1 MLCKYFGYY
10 IYTCIMPIGS
20 NKGWRR
26 PIIRMVFSKLI
37 TFSII
42 TYSVASCKTNY
53 TRRSIIYNINRCVR
67 LHWSYYSLDSWAKNQ
82 TGNALVRL
90 YSLSCCSPF
99 FFFIQHF
106 PVFFDFCFLNL
117 FSAVT
122 TFGDGFF
129 LFFCEGNWP
138 LFTRTLLYIRSYH
151 GVLLHLGSVR
161 RTQLSNI
168 DLLDLF
174 FSSLFVPLVL
184 TSGIVWLGKRV
195 TKKEWKE
202 ILVRKNKIV
211 AYVDLKRW
219 SGQQRAVQSL
229 N

>member
-1 MLCKYFGYY
+1 MYVY
-10 IYTCIMPIGS
+10 IDRTTRSTVEPRTRQAMHSFACIPF
-20 NKGWRR
+20 RVV
-26 PIIRMVFSKLI
+26 P
-37 TFSII
+37 
-42 TYSVASCKTNY
+42 
-53 TRRSIIYNINRCVR
+53 
-67 LHWSYYSLDSWAKNQ
+67 
-82 TGNALVRL
+82 
-90 YSLSCCSPF
+90 PF

-184 TSGIVWLGKRV
+184 TGIV
-195 TKKEWKE
+195 
-202 ILVRKNKIV
+202 
-211 AYVDLKRW
+211 
-219 SGQQRAVQSL
+219 
-229 N
+229 

>member
-90 YSLSCCSPF
+90 YSLSCCSPLFFFHPTFSRLLWFLFSKPVFCCNNIWWWFFPFFLWRQLAIIYAYPAVYKVLSWSVTSSWKCQAHAIVKHWSAWSF
-99 FFFIQHF
+99 FFFS
-106 PVFFDFCFLNL
+106 FCT
-117 FSAVT
+117 V
-122 TFGDGFF
+122 G
-129 LFFCEGNWP
+129 P
-138 LFTRTLLYIRSYH
+138 HIRNRMT
-151 GVLLHLGSVR
+151 G
-161 RTQLSNI
+161 
-168 DLLDLF
+168 
-174 FSSLFVPLVL
+174 
-184 TSGIVWLGKRV
+184 
-195 TKKEWKE
+195 
-202 ILVRKNKIV
+202 
-211 AYVDLKRW
+211 
-219 SGQQRAVQSL
+219 
-229 N
+229 

>member
-26 PIIRMVFSKLI
+26 PITRMVLFSKLI

-138 LFTRTLLYIRSYH
+138 LFTRTLLYK
-151 GVLLHLGSVR
+151 VLSWSV
-161 RTQLSNI
+161 TSSWKCQAHAIVKHWSAWS
-168 DLLDLF
+168 F

-184 TSGIVWLGKRV
+184 TGIVWLGKRV
-195 TKKEWKE
+195 TKKELKE

-211 AYVDLKRW
+211 AYVNLKRW
-219 SGQQRAVQSL
+219 SGQQRAVHSL